1 MLDAGGW
8 PFFFPTATVLEKQR
22 IRAGVKTSP
31 LCNDP
36 IRGGSN
42 AGLWG
47 MSGSVI
53 VREGDGDGEAR
64 GSGGQPKAA

>member
-22 IRAGVKTSP
+22 IWAGVKTSP

-47 MSGSVI
+47 TSGSVI
-53 VREGDGDGEAR
+53 VREGDGEAR